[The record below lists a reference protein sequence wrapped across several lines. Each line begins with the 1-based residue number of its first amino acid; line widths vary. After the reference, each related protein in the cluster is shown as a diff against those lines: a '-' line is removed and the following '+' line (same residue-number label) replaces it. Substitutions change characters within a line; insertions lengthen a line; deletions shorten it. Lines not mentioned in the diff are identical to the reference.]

1 MSETNRNNSHTTEQ
15 AQRRRSA
22 VAAATQQQSDNESAI
37 AGATTNKSTNEG
49 KELDE
54 SEDENGTYEDE
65 TMHTRKGKSRIRDS
79 IVDIEDLDLKS
90 EDE

>member
-1 MSETNRNNSHTTEQ
+1 MSETNSNNSHTTEQ

-22 VAAATQQQSDNESAI
+22 VAAATQHSDNGSAI
-37 AGATTNKSTNEG
+37 AATTTNKATNEG

-65 TMHTRKGKSRIRDS
+65 TMHTRRGKSRIRDS
-79 IVDIEDLDLKS
+79 IVDIENLDLKS

>member
-1 MSETNRNNSHTTEQ
+1 VSETNSNNSHTTEQ

-22 VAAATQQQSDNESAI
+22 VAAATQQHSDDESAI
-37 AGATTNKSTNEG
+37 AATTTNKATIEG

-79 IVDIEDLDLKS
+79 IVDIEDLDFKK
-90 EDE
+90 